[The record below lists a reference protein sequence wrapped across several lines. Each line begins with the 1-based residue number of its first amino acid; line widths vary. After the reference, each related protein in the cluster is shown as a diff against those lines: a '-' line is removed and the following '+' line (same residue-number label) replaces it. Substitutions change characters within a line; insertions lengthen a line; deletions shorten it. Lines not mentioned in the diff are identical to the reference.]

1 MYMDL
6 ILRSEKYVCMYGCV
20 YVCIMMA
27 ISLCMYVCMYVC
39 MYFSLR
45 CENYH
50 SSACCCDRE
59 ISEMDDDMD
68 LNIVRSTVQ

>member
-1 MYMDL
+1 MNMYMDL
-6 ILRSEKYVCMYGCV
+6 ILRSEKFVCLYVF
-20 YVCIMMA
+20 
-27 ISLCMYVCMYVC
+27 MYV
-39 MYFSLR
+39 SLG

-59 ISEMDDDMD
+59 LSEMDDDMD